1 VSWLGRLLRG
11 GRMERELDRELRD
24 HIERQTAD
32 YVAGGMSEAE
42 ARRRARLEFG
52 GLEGVKEECRDARG
66 TRLAS
71 DLVQDLRYGLRVL
84 RKSPGFTFVAIASLA
99 LGIGA
104 NTAIF
109 TLVDSLLLRALP
121 VRDPGALVRLKD
133 GSWTNPIWE
142 AIRERAPQL
151 VERAAACSNTRFDLA
166 SGGEAQL
173 AEALYASGEFFDVVG
188 VPAMLGRTFTR
199 DDDRRGGGGS
209 GPVAVL
215 SYAFWQRRYGGAASA
230 IGATL
235 TLNAVPVTV
244 VGVTPPGFFGPTVG
258 RSFDVAVPIATVE
271 RLEPSDRSRLD
282 SRSWWWLDVI
292 ARLRPGQT
300 VEEATQAL
308 RAAQPQIREAT
319 LPENWRPKDL
329 EQYLREQP
337 LTLVPA
343 SNGFSEVR
351 GDYERPLLTVMGVV
365 ALVLLIACAN
375 LASLLLA
382 RANARRQELGARLA
396 LGASRQR
403 LARQLLA
410 ECLLLALPGAA
421 LGLVVA
427 QWGSR
432 LLVRQIT
439 SQQGIVS
446 LDVSLHWRVLLF
458 TVAVTLGTALL
469 FGVAPALRATGF
481 SPQDAIRQQGR
492 TLAGEGPGALGGPL
506 VVVQVALSLVLVFA
520 AGLFLRSFSGLA
532 TRDLGLDDNALLLVN
547 LDAQR
552 SGKALDRGALFERVA
567 SEARTA
573 PGVAAAAVSV
583 IAPVSGMG
591 WNNRF
596 QVQGGPVHADR
607 EASAWMNAVT
617 SGWFAT
623 YRTALV
629 AGRDFD
635 TRDAE
640 GAPHVLIVN
649 EEFVRKFVGAGATLG
664 RVVEQEGEPG
674 KPRPPLEIVGVVKDA
689 VYHSPRDPA
698 EPTVYVPMAQLPD
711 ADIWPFASL
720 AVRSHAGSPAGLS
733 RPLAAAIAR
742 VDPKLSL
749 TFRLL
754 SDQVGAAMMR
764 ERIVAMLSGFFGF
777 LALFLAGLGLYGVT
791 SHAVNRRRTEIGV
804 RIALGA
810 DSKGVVRL
818 VLGRASRLIAVGVV
832 TGAVISL
839 LLARFVEALLYG
851 LPPRDPGTLVGAAA
865 VLVGVGLLAAGLP
878 ARRASRIDPAEVLR
892 EG

>member
-1 VSWLGRLLRG
+1 MSWLGRLLRG

-199 DDDRRGGGGS
+199 DDDRRGGDGS

-244 VGVTPPGFFGPTVG
+244 VGVPAMLGRTFTRDDDRRGGGGAGPVAVLSYAFWQRRYGGAASAIGSALTLNGVPVTVVGVTPPGFFGPTVG
-258 RSFDVAVPIATVE
+258 RSFDVAVPISAVE

-319 LPENWRPKDL
+319 LPENWRAKDL

-421 LGLVVA
+421 LGLLLA

-520 AGLFLRSFSGLA
+520 AGLFLRSFSG
-532 TRDLGLDDNALLLVN
+532 
-547 LDAQR
+547 
-552 SGKALDRGALFERVA
+552 
-567 SEARTA
+567 
-573 PGVAAAAVSV
+573 
-583 IAPVSGMG
+583 
-591 WNNRF
+591 
-596 QVQGGPVHADR
+596 
-607 EASAWMNAVT
+607 
-617 SGWFAT
+617 
-623 YRTALV
+623 
-629 AGRDFD
+629 
-635 TRDAE
+635 
-640 GAPHVLIVN
+640 
-649 EEFVRKFVGAGATLG
+649 
-664 RVVEQEGEPG
+664 
-674 KPRPPLEIVGVVKDA
+674 
-689 VYHSPRDPA
+689 
-698 EPTVYVPMAQLPD
+698 
-711 ADIWPFASL
+711 
-720 AVRSHAGSPAGLS
+720 
-733 RPLAAAIAR
+733 
-742 VDPKLSL
+742 
-749 TFRLL
+749 
-754 SDQVGAAMMR
+754 
-764 ERIVAMLSGFFGF
+764 
-777 LALFLAGLGLYGVT
+777 
-791 SHAVNRRRTEIGV
+791 
-804 RIALGA
+804 
-810 DSKGVVRL
+810 
-818 VLGRASRLIAVGVV
+818 
-832 TGAVISL
+832 
-839 LLARFVEALLYG
+839 
-851 LPPRDPGTLVGAAA
+851 
-865 VLVGVGLLAAGLP
+865 
-878 ARRASRIDPAEVLR
+878 
-892 EG
+892 